1 MARLRGR
8 APRGQR
14 LRAGIPHGHWKTTTF
29 VAGLRLTGMT
39 APMALDGPMNREPS
53 WPIRARF
60 SPRRLRQATSSSWT
74 ICPPTRAT
82 RCAGPSRRPEQPSSS
97 CRPTVP
103 VWMPPAGHVWMPPAG
118 QGDSAA
124 LLSRARVRSCV
135 RPLMQPGWL
144 RAPMSY
150 VVQAPNQTC
159 ALWLRGGCIG
169 LACIRLAGLST
180 HRCFSTLALPAAV
193 ARQLF

>member
-1 MARLRGR
+1 MFSSRNCCSKGMCREVGRTAKPSICYRL
-8 APRGQR
+8 
-14 LRAGIPHGHWKTTTF
+14 F
-29 VAGLRLTGMT
+29 
-39 APMALDGPMNREPS
+39 
-53 WPIRARF
+53 
-60 SPRRLRQATSSSWT
+60 
-74 ICPPTRAT
+74 
-82 RCAGPSRRPEQPSSS
+82 
-97 CRPTVP
+97 
-103 VWMPPAGHVWMPPAG
+103 HVWMPPAG

-124 LLSRARVRSCV
+124 LLSRARVRSCA

-180 HRCFSTLALPAAV
+180 HRRFSTLALPAAV
-193 ARQLF
+193 AGQLF